1 MTKIFVRLVA
11 ILLLFG
17 GVTAQAQQTS
27 SAPPDGVAAER
38 YIVECPNYFPDCS
51 KYIVRKLSE
60 AFFQKYPFSD
70 WKIVVAHSLVG
81 RMGNGS
87 LTGRFGIA
95 VVPITGAVSTNDLLT
110 NINSKAPK
118 KVFASSKTGGDIKAM
133 GNPVFDGEM
142 FDNERFKK
150 AALTLLP
157 IMANEAAQSMVD
169 ECSKSSECNIY
180 TP

>member
-1 MTKIFVRLVA
+1 MTKMFVRLGA
-11 ILLLFG
+11 ALMLFV
-17 GVTAQAQQTS
+17 GVTVQAQQTPS
-27 SAPPDGVAAER
+27 TPPAGATAER

-51 KYIVRKLSE
+51 KHITGKLSE
-60 AFFQKYPFSD
+60 AFLQKYPIAD
-70 WKIVVAHSLVG
+70 WKIVVVHSLVG

-95 VVPITGAVSTNDLLT
+95 VVPIGGGVSTKDLLT
-110 NINSKAPK
+110 NINSKMPK

-142 FDNERFKK
+142 FDNERFKR
-150 AALTLLP
+150 AALALLP
-157 IMANEAAQSMVD
+157 IMATESAQRMID

>member
-1 MTKIFVRLVA
+1 MSKILFRLLA

-17 GVTAQAQQTS
+17 GVTVQAQQTYS
-27 SAPPDGVAAER
+27 TPSVGAAAER
-38 YIVECPNYFPDCS
+38 YTVECPNYFPDCS
-51 KYIVRKLSE
+51 KYIVGKLSE
-60 AFFQKYPFSD
+60 AFLQKYPFTD
-70 WKIVVAHSLVG
+70 WKIVVPHSLVG

-95 VVPITGAVSTNDLLT
+95 VVPIAGGISTNDLLT

-142 FDNERFKK
+142 FNNERFKR
-150 AALTLLP
+150 AALALLP
-157 IMANEAAQSMVD
+157 IMATEAAQRMID